1 VSDEIYHGLSYAG
14 RDRTVLEFTDRAFV
28 LNGFS
33 KAYAMTGWRLGWV
46 IGPRE
51 HIRALQTLYGN
62 FFISTNEFVQWAGV
76 AALREAGADSRRFR
90 AIFDDRRR
98 AMIAGL
104 RGIGLGVGAEPTGA
118 FYVLAN
124 ARHLSRDSVS
134 LAREILESSH
144 VAVTPGAAFGANA
157 EGYLRFSYA
166 SSLERIREGLS
177 RLERFLAAPRVRE
190 SRDAKRARAR
200 QIVRALKKA
209 YPDAK
214 CALNF
219 TSPLELLVATILS
232 AQCTDER
239 VNMVTP
245 GPLQEIPDRARLRRS
260 RHRRPRGR
268 TVRST
273 GFYRAKSRSI
283 VGMAKALID
292 RHGGEVPKDRE
303 ALTELPGVGLKTANV
318 LLGNAFG
325 EQAVAV
331 DTHVFRV
338 SQRLG
343 LARSDDPDKIHDQLV
358 DVLPK
363 AELTLTTHLLQS
375 HGRRCCAAKKPLCP
389 ACPVKS
395 LCPLAR

>member
-1 VSDEIYHGLSYAG
+1 
-14 RDRTVLEFTDRAFV
+14 
-28 LNGFS
+28 
-33 KAYAMTGWRLGWV
+33 
-46 IGPRE
+46 
-51 HIRALQTLYGN
+51 
-62 FFISTNEFVQWAGV
+62 
-76 AALREAGADSRRFR
+76 
-90 AIFDDRRR
+90 
-98 AMIAGL
+98 
-104 RGIGLGVGAEPTGA
+104 
-118 FYVLAN
+118 
-124 ARHLSRDSVS
+124 
-134 LAREILESSH
+134 
-144 VAVTPGAAFGANA
+144 
-157 EGYLRFSYA
+157 
-166 SSLERIREGLS
+166 
-177 RLERFLAAPRVRE
+177 VRE

-245 GPLQEIPDRARLRRS
+245 ALFKKYRNARDYAAADTAALEED
-260 RHRRPRGR
+260 
-268 TVRST
+268 VRST

-358 DVLPK
+358 EVLPK

-395 LCPLAR
+395 LCPWPGKTKIQAKIR